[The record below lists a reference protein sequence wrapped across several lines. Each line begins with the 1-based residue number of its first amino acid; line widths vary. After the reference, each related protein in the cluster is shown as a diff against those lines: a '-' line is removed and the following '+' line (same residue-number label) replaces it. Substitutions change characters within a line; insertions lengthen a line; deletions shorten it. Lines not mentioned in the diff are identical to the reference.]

1 MTTKGDTMADLLILY
16 NPYYQN
22 NVIEAHLELLKT
34 QGQVAFGKV
43 RSKLKDEFEANS
55 QANLG
60 VSANTQANSSA
71 TNTNSQENLSENMS
85 AQGINSYS
93 QANLSQNLST
103 PNAPEQ
109 TALQRSLN
117 SPEQKTAL
125 QSPQNNS
132 LQTLSALLES
142 SNSGFLQ
149 LFLTDY
155 ASLYVAKVVAIAPNA
170 PDELVP
176 SYYKRKKL
184 NVEGYFFINDLREIV
199 RDDFVR
205 VRDKHLANFT
215 TPEYENHTYA
225 LYGNTYVYPLL
236 VEQKEEVCYFEGNER
251 HFLQLFKSAEFLR
264 QKQTLIDYTFGERYL
279 YAMHPDSFD
288 NLIYAELEF
297 HACKGDKLFDFS
309 AVALRYAKCF
319 EQECYMLVKKLISV
333 LAQKDERILNLTFM
347 QANKSVEVRALLEN
361 KAMLGAYGHIVD
373 NLLKNHIKTHL
384 SEEFANFCKKFVKQ
398 IAFIQSV
405 RNPAAH
411 SECTTLAQISDVRS
425 RLVGVAMPSTLL
437 AMIKARTELLKE

>member
-1 MTTKGDTMADLLILY
+1 MTDLLILY
-16 NPYYQN
+16 NPYYQS
-22 NVIEAHLELLKT
+22 NVVEAHLEVLKA

-55 QANLG
+55 QVNLGAVSANSQANLG
-60 VSANTQANSSA
+60 A
-71 TNTNSQENLSENMS
+71 TNTNSQENLSENAS
-85 AQGINSYS
+85 GQNANSHS
-93 QANLSQNLST
+93 HANSSQNLST
-103 PNAPEQ
+103 PNP
-109 TALQRSLN
+109 
-117 SPEQKTAL
+117 PEQKAL
-125 QSPQNNS
+125 QKSSTPEQASSQRPQNSS
-132 LQTLSALLES
+132 LHALSTLLDS

-176 SYYKRKKL
+176 SYYKQKKL

-199 RDDFVR
+199 RDDFVC
-205 VRDKHLANFT
+205 VRDRHLANFT

-225 LYGNTYVYPLL
+225 LYGNAYAYPLL
-236 VEQKEEVCYFEGNER
+236 VEQKEEVRYFEGSER

-309 AVALRYAKCF
+309 AVVLRYAKCF
-319 EQECYMLVKKLISV
+319 EQECYVLVKKLVSV
-333 LAQKDERILNLTFM
+333 LAQRDERILSLTFM
-347 QANKSVEVRALLEN
+347 QANKSVAVRALLEN
-361 KAMLGAYGHIVD
+361 KAMLGAYAHIID
-373 NLLKNHIKTHL
+373 NLLKNHIKKHL

-411 SECTTLAQISDVRS
+411 SATATLAQAIKMRS
-425 RLVGVAMPSTLL
+425 HLVGVAMPSVLL
-437 AMIKARTELLKE
+437 AMIKARTELLKG